1 MVEKQDPQ
9 KSPQR
14 EVDPPGVDGTPDE
27 HRADERGGVQ
37 HRADERSGVQRK
49 VWMIMGILSL
59 SFVGVAVWVSSKGQS
74 PAEAANTAKPVS
86 AKTVTIATVQMGSLP
101 LVAEYRGELDAD
113 VAELAA
119 QGSGRLVDVLVN
131 LGDRFEKGELLAKV
145 DAAETRRLLSEAY
158 AQAESALAAQQRN
171 AAQLE
176 TARGEAARGER
187 MLAERITSDQE
198 VVALKSQVSI
208 LQAETAAADAQRSA
222 ALARVA
228 LYREQLA
235 QADLKAPFAG
245 AVAHR
250 YLDPGATVAPGT
262 PVLRLVKSGPL
273 EVNFRASELYV
284 NRLKTGT
291 RLSVSTLSTG
301 KETFSGT
308 LSRVSAEVNRTD
320 RSVSVEGTLDEE
332 HSGLRPG
339 MYATV
344 NVSLGT
350 LEEVLLIPQVALTS
364 KLTPEGTTER
374 GVYSVSAK
382 TAHYHPVIVLAQH
395 KGLAAVEGLQLG
407 QQVVKGGQDLLSD
420 GAPVRIEG
428 TQNP

>member
-1 MVEKQDPQ
+1 
-9 KSPQR
+9 
-14 EVDPPGVDGTPDE
+14 
-27 HRADERGGVQ
+27 
-37 HRADERSGVQRK
+37 
-49 VWMIMGILSL
+49 MGILSL
-59 SFVGVAVWVSSKGQS
+59 AFVGVATWVFNKGQP
-74 PAEAANTAKPVS
+74 PAETTNNAKSVS
-86 AKTVTIATVQMGSLP
+86 AKTVTIAPVKVGSLR

-119 QGSGRLVDVLVN
+119 QGNGRLVDVLVN
-131 LGDRFEKGELLAKV
+131 LGDSFKKGELLAKV

-198 VVALKSQVSI
+198 VVALKSQVSV
-208 LQAETAAADAQRSA
+208 LEAETAAADAQRSA

-235 QADLKAPFAG
+235 QAGLKAPFAG

-284 NRLKTGT
+284 NRLKTGI

-301 KETFSGT
+301 KEVFDGT

-320 RSVSVEGTLDEE
+320 RSVSVEGTLDKE

-350 LEEVLLIPQVALTS
+350 LEDVLLIPEVALTS
-364 KLTPEGTTER
+364 KLTPEGITER
-374 GVYSVSAK
+374 GVYSV
-382 TAHYHPVIVLAQH
+382 TDDVAHYHPVTVLGHHEGQ
-395 KGLAAVEGLQLG
+395 AAVEGLQPG

-420 GAPVRIEG
+420 GAPVQVEG
-428 TQNP
+428 KQNP